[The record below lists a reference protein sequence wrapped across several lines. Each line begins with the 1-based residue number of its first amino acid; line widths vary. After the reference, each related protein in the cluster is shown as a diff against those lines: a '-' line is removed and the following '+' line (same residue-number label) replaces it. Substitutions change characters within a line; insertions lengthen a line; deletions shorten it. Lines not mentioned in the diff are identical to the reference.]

1 MADLWL
7 WRFRRFLVAR
17 WWFRRM
23 ASVWSVRGFAVGFGV
38 VLGGEL

>member
-1 MADLWL
+1 M
-7 WRFRRFLVAR
+7 AR

-23 ASVWSVRGFAVGFGV
+23 ASIWSVRGFAVGFVV